1 LYYDIINPNSQAKD
15 DSLSKSAKKLFR
27 TESARHPK
35 SSRGNVMRKTINWQ
49 LKIDEQNISKIKF
62 DLRSRDEIPKLLM
75 GLQYIYCN
83 TEIREQVFDILQ
95 GVIPEGTDSE
105 NGRPGMDLWKILV
118 LGTLRLNCDWDY
130 DKVKEIAD
138 NHLKVREMMGHCRF
152 EDSLYSLQ
160 TIKDNVSLFTP
171 DILDKINQIVVK
183 AGHNLV
189 KKNEEELRG
198 KCDSFVVETNVCYP
212 IDIRILYD
220 SVRKMITLIAILCS
234 EYGIDGWRQSHKL
247 KLNIRK
253 LFNHI
258 RSIRHSTSKD
268 EKKKAERKG
277 EIIEAHEEFID
288 LAREY
293 LGKARLTLGKLGNI
307 NLLKEDKVAEIVS
320 YMNHAERQIDQ
331 IRRRVILEENI
342 PHSEKVFS
350 IFEEHTEWISKGKIG
365 VSQELGVRVCV
376 IEDQYRFILHHHVMK
391 KETDEKVAVLMA
403 TEAKNRFEDMV
414 SCSFD
419 KGFYSKINKA
429 ELEKILGVVILP
441 KKGKLSYE
449 EKETEN
455 SEEFVRLRHEH
466 SAVESAINALE
477 NHGLDRCPDHGIEG
491 FERYVALAILGRNLQ
506 VLGNI
511 IQQKELAR
519 RKRKE
524 KYRKTWDE
532 NRSSDRFAA

>member
-1 LYYDIINPNSQAKD
+1 
-15 DSLSKSAKKLFR
+15 
-27 TESARHPK
+27 
-35 SSRGNVMRKTINWQ
+35 MRKTINWQ
-49 LKIDEQNISKIKF
+49 LKIDEQNISKIKS